1 MGRNCSICEWASGG
15 GGSEKYCTP
24 SETQRTVVALR
35 LEKCNVIKT
44 KWKKLYRDGTEEK
57 GEIHFCLVFFVYIFL
72 KIPPSSFYQWLSCFY
87 FILSILFSLIYS
99 TLFIFS
105 FKILDSISVL
115 IPILPFYLCSPIHL

>member
-1 MGRNCSICEWASGG
+1 MGR
-15 GGSEKYCTP
+15 
-24 SETQRTVVALR
+24 
-35 LEKCNVIKT
+35 
-44 KWKKLYRDGTEEK
+44 KKRGRF
-57 GEIHFCLVFFVYIFL
+57 IFVWCFFVYIFL